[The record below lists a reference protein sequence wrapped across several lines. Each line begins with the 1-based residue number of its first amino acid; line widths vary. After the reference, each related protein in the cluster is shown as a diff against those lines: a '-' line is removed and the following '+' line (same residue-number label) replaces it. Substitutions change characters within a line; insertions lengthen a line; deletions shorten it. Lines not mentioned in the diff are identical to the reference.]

1 MMTCVSTLAC
11 AALLVALILAAH
23 RLIDAIA
30 CAVSRRRLRAKV
42 AAWTPPGV
50 SWIARQQRVV
60 VIVNPNAGAGWGD
73 CVYEDVVRPMLR
85 RAGIE
90 HEVVRTTCAGMAER
104 EAAELASRKVPV
116 DCLLSVSGDG
126 QLHECLNGLRGGGTG
141 GRTALAVVPAG
152 TGNGMSDTCFGRGS
166 DAFEALCSILCAS
179 GPTPVDVMRLTYPD
193 EPARTPRHDLHFFC
207 WAAFADHDYV
217 TENGW
222 RWLGP
227 LLKVALAP
235 LYVIAQ
241 RRGYAGTVEFEPA
254 GALEPPDPEWKRE
267 AYPYSDAAA
276 LPPSP
281 HDASLRVLEGP
292 FWCLAVGNCPEGGSA
307 TLPVP
312 RARMADGGRAD
323 LLVCRHTPRL
333 TRWRCLQLFLMMEKG
348 EHVAQPDVAVYK
360 TRRLRLYPRGGAGHL
375 QLSGQEMPMPRG
387 GVVQLD
393 VLPDDQLL
401 VF

>member
-1 MMTCVSTLAC
+1 MVGGSLLQPQSVLLVAWQATLKLYKHQITHLGRVDIVISAEIFFFCCEISGVKRGKTRREGPDLPFHPVIRAGKAKKEYISACPLGRTMMTCVSTLAC

-241 RRGYAGTVEFEPA
+241 RRG
-254 GALEPPDPEWKRE
+254 
-267 AYPYSDAAA
+267 
-276 LPPSP
+276 
-281 HDASLRVLEGP
+281 
-292 FWCLAVGNCPEGGSA
+292 
-307 TLPVP
+307 
-312 RARMADGGRAD
+312 
-323 LLVCRHTPRL
+323 
-333 TRWRCLQLFLMMEKG
+333 
-348 EHVAQPDVAVYK
+348 
-360 TRRLRLYPRGGAGHL
+360 
-375 QLSGQEMPMPRG
+375 
-387 GVVQLD
+387 
-393 VLPDDQLL
+393 
-401 VF
+401 

>member
-1 MMTCVSTLAC
+1 MLPSSQSQSAATTALTAGICELFRVKRLREIPHWWILGRCGPPSSGDPVLVPSLVWRGCFLSFFLHNMMTCVSTLAC

-241 RRGYAGTVEFEPA
+241 RRG
-254 GALEPPDPEWKRE
+254 
-267 AYPYSDAAA
+267 
-276 LPPSP
+276 
-281 HDASLRVLEGP
+281 
-292 FWCLAVGNCPEGGSA
+292 
-307 TLPVP
+307 
-312 RARMADGGRAD
+312 
-323 LLVCRHTPRL
+323 
-333 TRWRCLQLFLMMEKG
+333 
-348 EHVAQPDVAVYK
+348 
-360 TRRLRLYPRGGAGHL
+360 
-375 QLSGQEMPMPRG
+375 
-387 GVVQLD
+387 
-393 VLPDDQLL
+393 
-401 VF
+401 

>member
-241 RRGYAGTVEFEPA
+241 RRG
-254 GALEPPDPEWKRE
+254 
-267 AYPYSDAAA
+267 
-276 LPPSP
+276 
-281 HDASLRVLEGP
+281 
-292 FWCLAVGNCPEGGSA
+292 
-307 TLPVP
+307 
-312 RARMADGGRAD
+312 
-323 LLVCRHTPRL
+323 
-333 TRWRCLQLFLMMEKG
+333 
-348 EHVAQPDVAVYK
+348 
-360 TRRLRLYPRGGAGHL
+360 
-375 QLSGQEMPMPRG
+375 
-387 GVVQLD
+387 
-393 VLPDDQLL
+393 
-401 VF
+401 

>member
-276 LPPSP
+276 QACGCWRDRSG
-281 HDASLRVLEGP
+281 ALRLGT
-292 FWCLAVGNCPEGGSA
+292 A
-307 TLPVP
+307 P
-312 RARMADGGRAD
+312 RAALRRCQSRA
-323 LLVCRHTPRL
+323 RG
-333 TRWRCLQLFLMMEKG
+333 WRTAAAPICSS
-348 EHVAQPDVAVYK
+348 AV
-360 TRRLRLYPRGGAGHL
+360 TRRASRGGAACSSS
-375 QLSGQEMPMPRG
+375 SGWRRASTWRSQTWRCTRRAG
-387 GVVQLD
+387 CASIRAAGRATSS
-393 VLPDDQLL
+393 
-401 VF
+401 